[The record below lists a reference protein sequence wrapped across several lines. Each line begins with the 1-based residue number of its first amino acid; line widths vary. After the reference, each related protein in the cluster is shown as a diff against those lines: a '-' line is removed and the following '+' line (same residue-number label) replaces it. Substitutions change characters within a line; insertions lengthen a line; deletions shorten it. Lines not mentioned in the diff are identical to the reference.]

1 MKFLPIVIALSV
13 LLSGCAVYI
22 GHPKNQ
28 NLSSKVLPLPT
39 GYKFYL
45 NNIIHSSE
53 VYNEKYHIKARNI
66 LSECMPKIFSPQKNI
81 YSIPFDL
88 YITLHKRGKYKN
100 EISGILPLFSLIT
113 LGLIPVGAT
122 YDLVYEIKI
131 HIPKTM
137 IFSKVIAT
145 IEIQRFS
152 NYGILGCLLASHN
165 WLLPPKHMLP
175 LEKYYVSDFEDLPY
189 GYTTFFMLDALS
201 QMNKAQL
208 YQYIQEHKK

>member
-1 MKFLPIVIALSV
+1 MKIHIAILFLL

-22 GHPKNQ
+22 GHPQ
-28 NLSSKVLPLPT
+28 NPNWSSKVIPLPT

-53 VYNEKYHIKARNI
+53 VYNEKYHIRARNI
-66 LSECMPKIFSPQKNI
+66 LGKNAPKFFSLQKNT
-81 YSIPFDL
+81 YTIPFDL

-100 EISGILPLFSLIT
+100 AISGILPLFSLIT

-122 YDLVYEIKI
+122 YDLVYEIKV
-131 HIPKTM
+131 HIPNTM

-145 IEIQRFS
+145 TEIQRFS
-152 NYGILGCLLASHN
+152 NYGILGCLFASHN

-175 LEKYYVSDFEDLPY
+175 LEKYYVRDFEDLPY
-189 GYTTFFMLDALS
+189 GYTTFFMLEALS
-201 QMNKAQL
+201 QIDRSQL
-208 YQYIQEHKK
+208 DKYIQEYKK